1 MYDPVT
7 DRVDG
12 LACQLLKGP
21 LHGLLVM
28 PHNTLAPL
36 RSSVTDC
43 QTKAG
48 PASDA
53 FHFSADHHA

>member
-1 MYDPVT
+1 MYDPVA

-28 PHNTLAPL
+28 PHSTLALL

-43 QTKAG
+43 QMKA
-48 PASDA
+48 
-53 FHFSADHHA
+53 